1 MTGDNNNVTL
11 NDIKQRLSK
20 LEIFEAEMRRPVSS
34 APVLSGFARRPSKVH
49 EEDSQVRA
57 KIMEVLNGPGLA
69 DSMVPNGGS
78 NELHRAVF
86 IKSNG
91 SDIGAKLS
99 ILEEEEIQKTA
110 VMESPMETVSIT
122 LPEIPAL
129 RMPSP
134 ESPKNPQA
142 VRKFQSWFSY
152 FYSGK
157 SSGSCS
163 PVEAPLSPMEIDEPE
178 SHSVLRF
185 RPRQPRS
192 ILKKPP
198 PLGDMSLIP
207 PPIQKSTFLR
217 HEEVQRL
224 SRFVQ
229 RHSTEERRRSGF
241 ARHRKLRFDLDRTD
255 YGETWNRHDYER
267 GGVEYI
273 AKSLTPDIAM
283 MIKRELNEVKKEMP
297 VHEESKQ
304 YTQFYMLR

>member
-1 MTGDNNNVTL
+1 MMTGDNNITL
-11 NDIKQRLSK
+11 NEIKQRLSK
-20 LEIFEAEMRRPVSS
+20 LEIFEAEMRRPEGNS
-34 APVLSGFARRPSKVH
+34 PVLSGFARLPSKAQ
-49 EEDSQVRA
+49 EEDGQVRA
-57 KIMEVLNGPGLA
+57 KIMAALNGPGLA
-69 DSMVPNGGS
+69 DSVVPSGGR

-91 SDIGAKLS
+91 GDIGAKLS
-99 ILEEEEIQKTA
+99 ILEEEIQKTA
-110 VMESPMETVSIT
+110 VMTSPMETASIT
-122 LPEIPAL
+122 LPEISTL
-129 RMPSP
+129 KMPSP
-134 ESPKNPQA
+134 ESPKSPQS
-142 VRKFQSWFSY
+142 VRKLQSWFSY

-157 SSGSCS
+157 SSGGSS
-163 PVEAPLSPMEIDEPE
+163 PVEAPVSPMDIDESE
-178 SHSVLRF
+178 SHIVLRF
-185 RPRQPRS
+185 RPRQPRG
-192 ILKKPP
+192 ILKKTP
-198 PLGDMSLIP
+198 PLGDMSLLP

-224 SRFVQ
+224 SRLVE
-229 RHSTEERRRSGF
+229 RRPTDERRRSGF

-297 VHEESKQ
+297 VHEESRQ